1 MTERD
6 LHKEVMLFLAAMN
19 EAEEN
24 GEDTFPC
31 PICGGQAHM
40 SRAESN
46 GHVHARCSSCV
57 FTLERRKTCPT

>member
-1 MTERD
+1 MAENDLERK
-6 LHKEVMLFLAAMN
+6 LLSFLAAMN
-19 EAEEN
+19 EAEET

-46 GHVHARCSSCV
+46 GHAHARCSSCG
-57 FTLERRKTCPT
+57 FTLIE